1 MKSEYLKYLQTRS
14 LKAYYYRSIIL
25 YPRLKRYL
33 PAPAIDVGCG
43 IGDMLK
49 KYPEMVGFD
58 LDESIVNY
66 CRELGYKAFLMN
78 ENNLPLISES
88 QKSVLLDN
96 VIEHIQDPS
105 LLLFEVHRV
114 LTVGGFFVVGVPG
127 RLAYD
132 RDPDHKV
139 FYSMENLVKTITNAG
154 FQYHKEFY
162 SPFKSKFLDERL
174 KFYTCYGVFIK
185 IK

>member
-1 MKSEYLKYLQTRS
+1 MNSPYLKYLQTRS
-14 LKAYYYRSIIL
+14 LKAYYYRAIIL

-33 PAPAIDVGCG
+33 PMPGIDIGCG

-58 LDESIVNY
+58 LDPSIVNY
-66 CRELGYKAFLMN
+66 CRELGYKAFLMK
-78 ENNLPLISES
+78 ENNLPLASGS

-105 LLLFEVHRV
+105 LLLSEVHRV
-114 LTVGGFFVVGVPG
+114 LMDGGLFVVGVPG
-127 RLAYD
+127 KLAYD

-139 FYSMENLVKTITNAG
+139 FYSMENLVKTISNAG
-154 FQYHKEFY
+154 FEYHKELY
-162 SPFKSKFLDERL
+162 SPFKSKFLDENL
-174 KFYTCYGVFIK
+174 KFYTYYCVFK
-185 IK
+185 RN